1 MRTKTTPN
9 QVDHYLDTLQ
19 ADKLPLAIK
28 LRNIIQNAVPH
39 LEETFRWDNPCYFF
53 YGPVCYFAS
62 SRNCLH
68 LGFFRGEE
76 LDDPAK
82 RLVSR
87 KGGYP
92 HIILRTE
99 EDIDQPYFEDLI
111 RQAVTLNQN

>member
-9 QVDHYLDTLQ
+9 QVDHYLDSLQ
-19 ADKLPLAIK
+19 PDKQTLAIEV
-28 LRNIIQNAVPH
+28 RRIIQSAVPH

-68 LGFFRGEE
+68 LGFFRGAE
-76 LDDPAK
+76 LADPAK

-87 KGGYP
+87 NGGYP
-92 HIILRTE
+92 HIILRSP
-99 EDIDQPYFEDLI
+99 EDIDPDYFEELI
-111 RQAVTLNQN
+111 RQAVALNQN